1 MMKVAMASFLVLF
14 GWSPM
19 LCAEDVTITLRL
31 VNGRNGKPITD
42 ENLNVFLNGSGF
54 AESYRADKNG
64 TIRLTVDHNATVS
77 FASNIDVTCH
87 PYTPNERQQRLYRV
101 SEILDHGISDENSCS
116 RKIRVEARAG
126 EFVFFERPRSL
137 WEWWRL

>member
-1 MMKVAMASFLVLF
+1 MKAAFASFLVFLA
-14 GWSPM
+14 WSPM
-19 LCAEDVTITLRL
+19 LSAQDVTITLRL

-54 AESYRADKNG
+54 AENYRADNNG

-87 PYTPNERQQRLYRV
+87 PYTPNERQQKVYRV

-116 RKIRVEARAG
+116 KKIRVEARAG
-126 EFVFFERPRSL
+126 EFVFFERPRTL